1 MAAARSRMRSVNSMH
16 RPLSTRVVAGLVAL
30 VAAASLGCTSSKMTH
45 TARTGV
51 EQMLVSN
58 AVDQALDKTDF
69 GPFSGQNVYIEEK
82 YMECVDKQYI
92 LGSIRHRTLKAG
104 ANLVAKPE
112 EADIVVEPRSG
123 SVGTDSKD
131 TFVGMPS
138 LQIPGPLPIS
148 IPEIRLFSRTTQFG
162 TAKIGMVAYDAK
174 SKHALGEGGVSI
186 ARADD
191 SNWAAFGLG
200 PYQNGSL
207 SRELSRGTN
216 TRGPA
221 APKPLPYS
229 VAFSPRNDANAT
241 PARLRL
247 TGGES
252 RRTAGDHI
260 EPPSKDD

>member
-1 MAAARSRMRSVNSMH
+1 MDAARSPTHSVNSARGA
-16 RPLSTRVVAGLVAL
+16 RPARVVAGIVAL
-30 VAAASLGCTSSKMTH
+30 AAAASLGCTSSKMTH

-69 GPFSGQNVYIEEK
+69 SPFSGQNVYIEEK

-112 EADIVVEPRSG
+112 EADVVIEPRSG

-162 TAKIGMVAYDAK
+162 TAKLGMVAYDAK
-174 SKHALGEGGVSI
+174 SKQVLGEGGVSI

-191 SNWAAFGLG
+191 SNWSAFGLG

-207 SRELSRGTN
+207 RRELSRGTN
-216 TRGPA
+216 TRGPVT
-221 APKPLPYS
+221 PNPLPYS
-229 VAFSPRNDANAT
+229 VAFSPRNDANT
-241 PARLRL
+241 PGKLRL
-247 TGGES
+247 TGGEP
-252 RRTAGDHI
+252 RRTAGDTV
-260 EPPSKDD
+260 ETPAKGE

>member
-1 MAAARSRMRSVNSMH
+1 MVAARSRINSQNSSCTALPIH
-16 RPLSTRVVAGLVAL
+16 AVAAVVAL

-45 TARTGV
+45 TARTGI

-69 GPFSGQNVYIEEK
+69 TPFSGQNVYIEEK

-112 EADIVVEPRSG
+112 EADVVVEPRSG

-162 TAKIGMVAYDAK
+162 TAKLGMVAYDAK
-174 SKHALGEGGVSI
+174 SKQVLGEGGVSI

-191 SNWAAFGLG
+191 SNWSAFGLG

-207 SRELSRGTN
+207 RRELSRGTS
-216 TRGPA
+216 TRGPV
-221 APKPLPYS
+221 APNPLPYS
-229 VAFSPRNDANAT
+229 VAFSPRQDSNA
-241 PARLRL
+241 PGKLRL
-247 TGGES
+247 TGGEP
-252 RRTAGDHI
+252 RRTA
-260 EPPSKDD
+260 EAPAETPAKDE